1 MGVEEIEMALCTIVQ
16 GVTGQLPHNLTCD
29 LIKQGCAP
37 APTFAAFFSAL
48 IDQLPISRKVIM
60 SSFRFSQNR
69 GKKDTFFLVILEGF
83 HRRLTLI
90 MIKPCSYE
98 ARVSGNL
105 DYSKADGEERSEI

>member
-29 LIKQGCAP
+29 LIKQGRAT
-37 APTFAAFFSAL
+37 APTFAAFFPAL
-48 IDQLPISRKVIM
+48 VDQLPTSRKVIL
-60 SSFRFSQNR
+60 SSCRFSQNR
-69 GKKDTFFLVILEGF
+69 GKERHFFLVILEGF

-98 ARVSGNL
+98 VRVSGNL
-105 DYSKADGEERSEI
+105 DYSKAGGEERSEI